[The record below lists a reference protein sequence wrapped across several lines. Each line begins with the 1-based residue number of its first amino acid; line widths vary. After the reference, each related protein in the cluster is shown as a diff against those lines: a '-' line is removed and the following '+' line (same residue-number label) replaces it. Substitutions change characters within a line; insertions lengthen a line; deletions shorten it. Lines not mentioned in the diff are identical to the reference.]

1 MAKPMAG
8 TGGGEAPTS
17 STRPQVDP
25 LVERF
30 FDLNQVFGEVVDG
43 RVLGRD
49 DFVTDPDQLSQFPR
63 PSEEEVREQVRGG
76 FAGLRGGN
84 KKR

>member
-8 TGGGEAPTS
+8 TKGGAAPTS
-17 STRPQVDP
+17 PTLPQVDP

-49 DFVTDPDQLSQFPR
+49 DFVTDPDQLAQFSC
-63 PSEEEVREQVRGG
+63 PSEDEVREQVRRG
-76 FAGLRGGN
+76 FTGLRGASE
-84 KKR
+84 KR